1 MKQFILAIAVLSLF
15 SGKAQSLIK
24 GTVKDA
30 HGAPISY
37 ADVGIVGTTRGITT
51 DAQGAFSLNV
61 ADYKPTDSL
70 FVSHLSYERKAFT
83 IASLRGQQPLTVILE
98 ERTIEVPEVTVNIK
112 KGKEK
117 TLMGKGVR
125 VVAGSVCIIP
135 DEFETS
141 GSEELGDFMHLKKD
155 HIATQFELRLLKNTA
170 QTLLRLEF
178 YSVNGDKSNF
188 TPLIHEPI
196 YIELPQTKKAMILKK
211 SLRVL
216 LPKGEVWI
224 GFRVV
229 SSIGKKGDETCFA
242 ASFSG
247 CWVRN
252 GNDLEKIPLGLGMQ
266 FAVKGYSVE

>member
-1 MKQFILAIAVLSLF
+1 MKQFLLAIAVLSLF

-83 IASLRGQQPLTVILE
+83 IASLQGQQPMVISLK
-98 ERTIEVPEVTVNIK
+98 ERTIEVPEVTVNVK

-135 DEFETS
+135 DEFGEN
-141 GSEELGDFMHLKKD
+141 GSEELGDFMRLKQD

-178 YSVNGDKSNF
+178 YSVNEDKSTF
-188 TPLIHEPI
+188 TPLIHKPI
-196 YIELPQTKKAMILKK
+196 YIGLPQAKKAMTLKK

-216 LPKGEVWI
+216 LPKGEVWV

-229 SSIGKKGDETCFA
+229 SAKGEKGDEACFA

-247 CWVRN
+247 CWLRN

-266 FAVKGYSVE
+266 FALKGYSVE